1 MSIKKTFYII
11 LYFIF
16 SLLFI
21 IISTELLLSVYFKSV
36 KIPTDNRYMN
46 RYMLFSEGK
55 LFKDFKNFFLY
66 EPNINRRSL
75 QYYFEENRFQKIW
88 DYELKTNNEGLVQ
101 SKDVFKNKQSI
112 LFLGDSF
119 TEGQG
124 APPWVDFFEQ
134 KNLDYQIINGG
145 IIGTGFIQF
154 YNLSKY
160 FKEKFQIKKIFVI
173 YIGEDLRRGLSI
185 PKNNDCLLNNKMCTK
200 NFGIYSIP
208 KDDLEI
214 QQFLL
219 KIHQIRKN
227 QKLSFNQI
235 FKNLIRSTYLY
246 NISRSKINRFR
257 FKNDVTIKKNFD
269 SINKLINENKSKIT
283 FVNIKTAVEI
293 IKGQESY
300 ETQLIREYLKKKKI
314 PNYVCNMNNDLTNFY
329 KIDFHPNQK
338 GYKEI
343 FLCLDKLLKEL

>member
-1 MSIKKTFYII
+1 MS
-11 LYFIF
+11 
-16 SLLFI
+16 
-21 IISTELLLSVYFKSV
+21 
-36 KIPTDNRYMN
+36 
-46 RYMLFSEGK
+46 
-55 LFKDFKNFFLY
+55 FFV
-66 EPNINRRSL
+66 S
-75 QYYFEENRFQKIW
+75 
-88 DYELKTNNEGLVQ
+88 DELKDRISEQQFDEMPQKWDAFVMG
-101 SKDVFKNKQSI
+101 SGRAFKI
-112 LFLGDSF
+112 L
-119 TEGQG
+119 EY
-124 APPWVDFFEQ
+124 V
-134 KNLDYQIINGG
+134 
-145 IIGTGFIQF
+145 
-154 YNLSKY
+154 
-160 FKEKFQIKKIFVI
+160 
-173 YIGEDLRRGLSI
+173 
-185 PKNNDCLLNNKMCTK
+185 PKNNDCLLNNKMCIK

-343 FLCLDKLLKEL
+343 FLCLRLVQSLFFFRHRFGTLN